1 MAPVQV
7 RISGAREDVTRLAE
21 FLASLDQISAS
32 PVSLKPRAAGSRR
45 AISP

>member
-7 RISGAREDVTRLAE
+7 RISGAREDVTRLAG

-45 AISP
+45 VISP